1 MDRGAWQAT
10 VHGVAKSQAWPSSY
24 HSRRKSQSFYEMPW
38 MTCWCFRYV
47 VKRWLLNVQFKVL
60 QSFTVFWDL
69 VDLQCCAYFRCTAKR
84 FSYTCICICFFQ
96 ILFPYRLLQNIEYSS
111 LWYTVG
117 PCCLS
122 ILHIITNPIL
132 LSPSPLITKVCFLC
146 LWVCLIKK
154 LICILFFRFHI

>member
-38 MTCWCFRYV
+38 MTCLCFRYV

-122 ILHIITNPIL
+122 ILHITVYICWFQTPNLSLPHSL
-132 LSPSPLITKVCFLC
+132 LVTISLFSMSVALFLF
-146 LWVCLIKK
+146 
-154 LICILFFRFHI
+154 CI